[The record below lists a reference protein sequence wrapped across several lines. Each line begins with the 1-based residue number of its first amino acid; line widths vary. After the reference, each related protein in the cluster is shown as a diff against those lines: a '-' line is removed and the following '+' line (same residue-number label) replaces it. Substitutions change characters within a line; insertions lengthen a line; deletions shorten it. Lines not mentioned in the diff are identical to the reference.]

1 MFIKK
6 KRTHGLIRIPFESQ
20 IYIKLII
27 FGYAFQMFLMKRIT
41 VHETNEEQSRYVGTL
56 NIHMP
61 LNLR

>member
-1 MFIKK
+1 M
-6 KRTHGLIRIPFESQ
+6 IRIPFESQ